1 MSLCCTDGPATE
13 ADGPRVSAH
22 VSKTTTR
29 KKEFDGVVR
38 CLIESQDRP
47 ANALRRSACRAPGCA
62 IRSRFL
68 IGPVEP
74 HRVVHEQP
82 LLLLRRSRDLRDEI
96 HQQPVVRHVVLQIRV
111 RPVGAPEH
119 AVRERFD

>member
-47 ANALRRSACRAPGCA
+47 ANALRRSACRAAAACA
-62 IRSRFL
+62 SATGREAGNRVEREFRGEFRQRVLVDGITTGVLSRAMDAA
-68 IGPVEP
+68 
-74 HRVVHEQP
+74 
-82 LLLLRRSRDLRDEI
+82 SK
-96 HQQPVVRHVVLQIRV
+96 
-111 RPVGAPEH
+111 
-119 AVRERFD
+119 